1 MPFYVFVFLVFT
13 NPSPFAVFIF
23 DDSELRAGSEI
34 QSILPTIASLHPHG
48 EGERRLAAS
57 YYV

>member
-23 DDSELRAGSEI
+23 DDSELHAGSEI
-34 QSILPTIASLHPHG
+34 QSILPTIASLHTH
-48 EGERRLAAS
+48 
-57 YYV
+57 